1 MYFGFFYFSLV
12 IIIIIRQIIESGI
25 SKKKNKNEILIVTS
39 FEQVH
44 RSAGGSPP
52 SQVRGAQLT
61 TDEEMADLPGEDG
74 KGFENRQKAAAEVG
88 RVRFERA
95 RERFPA
101 PTWCGRM

>member
-1 MYFGFFYFSLV
+1 MIKFCFGRFRNF
-12 IIIIIRQIIESGI
+12 Q
-25 SKKKNKNEILIVTS
+25 KKKKGILIVTS

-52 SQVRGAQLT
+52 SLVRGAQLT

-74 KGFENRQKAAAEVG
+74 KGFENRQKAAAQVR
-88 RVRFERA
+88 RVRFDRA
-95 RERFPA
+95 RERFPG